1 MKTKKPIP
9 EIRTEK
15 DKATEM
21 IAQLERLKRDP
32 GWKLIVD
39 VLVENIKQV
48 ESIILD
54 SDDDMDKDELRKW
67 RDRRY
72 YQQKLM
78 ETPDFIINKIRGG
91 ITEPENIELDP
102 YNKE

>member
-91 ITEPENIELDP
+91 IADTKNIELDP